1 MDMQTWRDGWARA
14 TDASEAIRAALA
26 ASGVPEAAWSGVR
39 PVVTKTGRPYV
50 ELGTVQ
56 ADLAERIAQA
66 LRGVL
71 PGSVR

>member
-14 TDASEAIRAALA
+14 TDAAEAMRVVLA
-26 ASGVPEAAWSGVR
+26 SLGVPEAAWIGVR

-56 ADLAERIAQA
+56 ADLAEQIAEA
-66 LRGVL
+66 FRV
-71 PGSVR
+71 SAR